1 MEMEAL
7 GNSKPKDDRTPN
19 KTLKILLA
27 VFICATLLLGILLL
41 FAARG
46 LIGVQSEEYCLT
58 QECVEA
64 AGSIINK
71 IDMTASPCEDFFQFA
86 CGGWLKENPIPD
98 DFSSYGIY
106 PWLRKNVDLKL
117 KELLEK
123 PTDTQRDLEAIKK
136 AKVLYRSCMNET
148 AIEMDD
154 AKPLLK
160 LLKHPCLRW
169 PVLEMNRGSQWVW
182 DEKKFSLLQTLSVL
196 RGEYGISA
204 FIRVYVSTDEEN
216 SSQYIIKLDQASLSL
231 VSREDYISN
240 TTEAE
245 ANREALL
252 KLMIDIAVMLGA
264 NSSTAATHMKEVLEL
279 ETKLAEILIPYEN
292 RTSEAMYNRY
302 SLSRLQKSV
311 PQFDW
316 LGYIKAV
323 IDTKLAPE
331 LKSIDKTEQVIV
343 RVPQYFKSLFNILET
358 TEKRTVANYAV
369 WKLVFSRI
377 SNLSRRFLYSA
388 LDFSRV
394 TSGTTSLMAR
404 WDKCVNLVENS
415 LSYATGRMF
424 VDEHFQE
431 DKKVM
436 MEELTE
442 GIRWAFIDMLEKE
455 NDWMD
460 KETKE
465 KAKEKAHAV
474 LPKVGY
480 PDFVMNDT
488 YVNEDIKRL
497 SFSDSDYFSNVLQ
510 TLRFAAQSDFSWLRK
525 TVQRTQWFTN
535 PTTVNAF
542 YSASTNQIRFPA
554 GELQKPFFWGLKYP
568 RSLSYGAIG
577 VIVGHELSHG
587 FDNNGRKYDKDGNLH
602 QWWTNSSI
610 SKFTE
615 KTQCMIDQY
624 NGYNWKEA
632 GMNVKGKRTLG
643 ENIADN
649 AGIRE
654 AFRAY
659 RKWIDDKQSG
669 KEESLLPGLGLTNNQ
684 LFFLSYAHVRC
695 NAYRSEAARDQI
707 QSGVHSPPQFRVI
720 GAMSN
725 FEEFQKAF
733 NCPKTSIMNRGSKV
747 CRVW

>member
-1 MEMEAL
+1 MLTCEYKTVTGTDYSQPLIMQNHKYKKSTLSAVGSSGLQLEPGL
-7 GNSKPKDDRTPN
+7 DRVATN
-19 KTLKILLA
+19 DHLA
-27 VFICATLLLGILLL
+27 TGTAMGL
-41 FAARG
+41 AARG

-58 QECVEA
+58 QECIEA

-71 IDMTASPCEDFFQFA
+71 MDMTASPCEDFFQYA
-86 CGGWLKENPIPD
+86 CGGWLKGNPIPD

-106 PWLRKNVDLKL
+106 PWLRQNVDLKL

-196 RGEYGISA
+196 RGDYGISA

-216 SSQYIIKLDQASLSL
+216 SSQYIIK
-231 VSREDYISN
+231 
-240 TTEAE
+240 
-245 ANREALL
+245 NREALL

-279 ETKLAEILIPYEN
+279 ETKLAE
-292 RTSEAMYNRY
+292 
-302 SLSRLQKSV
+302 
-311 PQFDW
+311 FDW

-415 LSYATGRMF
+415 ISYATGRMF

-497 SFSDSDYFSNVLQ
+497 SFSDSDYFGNVLQ

-525 TVQRTQWFTN
+525 TVQRTQ
-535 PTTVNAF
+535 
-542 YSASTNQIRFPA
+542 
-554 GELQKPFFWGLKYP
+554 
-568 RSLSYGAIG
+568 SLSYGAIG

-610 SKFTE
+610 AKFTE

-659 RKWIDDKQSG
+659 RKWIDDRQSG

-695 NAYRSEAARDQI
+695 NAYRPEAARDQI

-733 NCPKTSIMNRGSKV
+733 NCPKNSIMNRGSKV